1 LGPLQKLKKLGSSS
15 TIKTF
20 ASELREGATTRAIT
34 QLKPVEQTPLPTG
47 VPKVGLMTE
56 EMALSVAHNIAL
68 DLGVISGP
76 QFRPTLQ
83 AICFADFG
91 DTGAL
96 FLADP
101 LLPDGDGHRHRN
113 LIYHG
118 IWIAWIKLIFEKY
131 FLLKMRMGWTIPW
144 FERWGFR
151 MIGLPLI
158 EPIPADAKPVL
169 SPLIL

>member
-1 LGPLQKLKKLGSSS
+1 
-15 TIKTF
+15 
-20 ASELREGATTRAIT
+20 
-34 QLKPVEQTPLPTG
+34 
-47 VPKVGLMTE
+47 MTE